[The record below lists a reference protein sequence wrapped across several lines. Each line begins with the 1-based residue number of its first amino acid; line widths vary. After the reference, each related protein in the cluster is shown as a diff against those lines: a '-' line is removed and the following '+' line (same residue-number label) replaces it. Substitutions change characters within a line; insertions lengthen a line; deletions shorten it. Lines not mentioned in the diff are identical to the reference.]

1 MVPMPQIPEGLASLP
16 RCSIRV
22 DPCHPWLVNPVHERG
37 WTTDLTDGHGS
48 EARELSADGADGGDF
63 QGCGWGSGTGRLST
77 DFTDDTDSGPRFQIR
92 GRYLLRVPPPGLPMP
107 SRLPDEG
114 CLPGIQR
121 ASGTTSGSFAPVLT
135 LPLLLGA
142 SAGMLLIPLPALRAS
157 EGALPIP
164 CRTVPRGEPA
174 SSRRQDTSRIQ
185 QWIVAIRGRN
195 PSPWP

>member
-1 MVPMPQIPEGLASLP
+1 MS
-16 RCSIRV
+16 
-22 DPCHPWLVNPVHERG
+22 
-37 WTTDLTDGHGS
+37 DLHGS
-48 EARELSADGADGGDF
+48 RRSLKAEEAAVRSHSVRDKAQVAPCPSSAMRLRSSTWGSRVGGELSADI
-63 QGCGWGSGTGRLST
+63 GSRGLREERNVLST

-107 SRLPDEG
+107 SRLPAEE

-142 SAGMLLIPLPALRAS
+142 SAGMLLIPLPLLLRAS
-157 EGALPIP
+157 EGTLPIP

-174 SSRRQDTSRIQ
+174 SSRRQDSSRIQ